1 MLHTEKSN
9 VRSEQTIYLTI
20 LVREDSQNE
29 HGAVVG
35 QKMEHSSH
43 TLIIGYSV
51 APFQQLLDLKLSE
64 HSISQEH

>member
-9 VRSEQTIYLTI
+9 VRSEQTIYLAI

-43 TLIIGYSV
+43 TLIRWKELV
-51 APFQQLLDLKLSE
+51 LLWLLFNSFW
-64 HSISQEH
+64 I